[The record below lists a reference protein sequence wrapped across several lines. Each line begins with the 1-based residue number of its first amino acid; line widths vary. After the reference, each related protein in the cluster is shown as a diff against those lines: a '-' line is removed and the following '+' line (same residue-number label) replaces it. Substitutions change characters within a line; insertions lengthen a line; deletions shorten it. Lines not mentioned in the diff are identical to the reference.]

1 MVLSLVKKDNHYSLL
16 LVCGIPLGGP
26 GAEVAAIGRIASKHV
41 KVAVS
46 QKSSNASREL
56 PVTCDTPTL
65 ALQYNMM
72 NNHDIHAE
80 EAAEITDTQHPDVE
94 EMEMDT
100 REGKCRS
107 DTRAHTA
114 TVVVLC

>member
-1 MVLSLVKKDNHYSLL
+1 
-16 LVCGIPLGGP
+16 
-26 GAEVAAIGRIASKHV
+26 
-41 KVAVS
+41 
-46 QKSSNASREL
+46 
-56 PVTCDTPTL
+56 
-65 ALQYNMM
+65 MM